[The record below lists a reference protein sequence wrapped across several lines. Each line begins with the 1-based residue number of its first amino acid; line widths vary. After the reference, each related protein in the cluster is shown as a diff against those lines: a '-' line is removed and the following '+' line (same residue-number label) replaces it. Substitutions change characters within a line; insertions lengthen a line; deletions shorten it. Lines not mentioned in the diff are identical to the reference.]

1 MKRAKSL
8 CQLLKAKCSVKP
20 QVELDQEI
28 LSVSLASDCPGP
40 VIGRKRICITPDG
53 NRTACLPGGAGR
65 ISGTRLQRGPAVDGP
80 GTDGT
85 IWIAIRN
92 DRRTGIMIRRK
103 DEMEPLPS
111 TRCRRGWEM

>member
-40 VIGRKRICITPDG
+40 VIGRKRD
-53 NRTACLPGGAGR
+53 LYY
-65 ISGTRLQRGPAVDGP
+65 S
-80 GTDGT
+80 
-85 IWIAIRN
+85 
-92 DRRTGIMIRRK
+92 
-103 DEMEPLPS
+103 
-111 TRCRRGWEM
+111 